1 MGWFKIKVRTNL
13 GPQNY
18 VYLSAPG
25 TEVEIELIDLD
36 NQEIINCDLPS
47 AAIVNY
53 IDIPSDT
60 PKTIQDIRT
69 PIRKAKHV
77 VGLKYFKKASR
88 DVPGK
93 TPGKVHSDLQISDTE

>member
-1 MGWFKIKVRTNL
+1 MYVRHAAIFRDSMAETYNRCF
-13 GPQNY
+13 N
-18 VYLSAPG
+18 
-25 TEVEIELIDLD
+25 TEVEIELIDLE

-69 PIRKAKHV
+69 PIRKASHV
-77 VGLKYFKKASR
+77 VGLINS
-88 DVPGK
+88 
-93 TPGKVHSDLQISDTE
+93 